1 MTCSGQPIDARLD
14 LVPQSPGVY
23 LMKDTSGSII
33 YVGKAL
39 NLRNRLRSYFT
50 ANPQGSA
57 KVLAM
62 ISRIT
67 DFETIICAN
76 EIEALM
82 LESTLIKKHQPQYNI
97 LLRDDRDYPYIR
109 VTMNE
114 SYPRVL
120 KAYRIGEDRKA
131 GARYYGPYLSGSL
144 KQALAVL
151 RSIFPMKTCRRVL
164 PRDIGRERPCLN
176 YYIGR
181 CIGPCRGDVPMQAYR
196 DVMETICRFLEGRYM
211 GILETLRHDMNE
223 AAEAMQFETA
233 ALYRDRLQTLE
244 KLMARQTVV
253 SSKETDSDVIGL
265 VGNGNE
271 YCLIRLEIRE
281 GRLNGSAAYFFPDD
295 GQGRDDLVQAFLA
308 QHYPDAALIPPEI
321 LLPIRLERPDLMVE
335 WLRELRGA
343 RVELHM
349 PQRGLKKEWLDMAEK
364 NARESL
370 HRHTLLGGS
379 GQTALQEAVRLLSDL
394 AAAGNPVHRIEA
406 IDISNT
412 GEHDRAGS
420 LVVFQDG
427 KPLRQQYRHF
437 RLNKEQEIDD
447 YAAMQEVLRRRLA
460 RLEDSEFGSI
470 PDLILL
476 DGGKGHVSAGQSV
489 LNELGLAIPMA
500 GMVKDQRHR
509 TRGLVTADGTVIE
522 LRDPAG
528 SASEST
534 DLPLLLADSS
544 NDQTDLLS
552 APRRMSLLRLLTA
565 VQDEAHR
572 FAGSYRKKL
581 QNKRATRFTLEGIKG
596 IGPARRRALLEQ
608 FQTIR
613 AISEA
618 TLETLADTPGL
629 SHDAAENV
637 YRHFHPEEN
646 S

>member
-82 LESTLIKKHQPQYNI
+82 LESTLIKKYQPQYNI

-364 NARESL
+364 NARE
-370 HRHTLLGGS
+370 
-379 GQTALQEAVRLLSDL
+379 
-394 AAAGNPVHRIEA
+394 
-406 IDISNT
+406 
-412 GEHDRAGS
+412 
-420 LVVFQDG
+420 
-427 KPLRQQYRHF
+427 
-437 RLNKEQEIDD
+437 
-447 YAAMQEVLRRRLA
+447 
-460 RLEDSEFGSI
+460 
-470 PDLILL
+470 
-476 DGGKGHVSAGQSV
+476 
-489 LNELGLAIPMA
+489 
-500 GMVKDQRHR
+500 
-509 TRGLVTADGTVIE
+509 
-522 LRDPAG
+522 
-528 SASEST
+528 
-534 DLPLLLADSS
+534 
-544 NDQTDLLS
+544 
-552 APRRMSLLRLLTA
+552 
-565 VQDEAHR
+565 
-572 FAGSYRKKL
+572 
-581 QNKRATRFTLEGIKG
+581 
-596 IGPARRRALLEQ
+596 
-608 FQTIR
+608 
-613 AISEA
+613 
-618 TLETLADTPGL
+618 
-629 SHDAAENV
+629 
-637 YRHFHPEEN
+637 
-646 S
+646 